1 MRTTL
6 DLPDAVFRQLKSRA
20 ALEGLSLKD
29 LIARYVA
36 NGLRVAE
43 ADHSGR
49 DSEANP
55 ATKDQFVSAY
65 EAMKDGCGIVRS
77 GHRDLSTNPKHMEGF
92 GRD

>member
-6 DLPDAVFRQLKSRA
+6 DLPDPVFRKLKARA

-36 NGLRVAE
+36 NGLRVSEPDPAGRVAETAPAE
-43 ADHSGR
+43 A
-49 DSEANP
+49 E
-55 ATKDQFVSAY
+55 KFVSAY
-65 EAMKDGCGIVRS
+65 EAMKDGCGIARS
-77 GHRDLSTNPKHMEGF
+77 GHRDLATSPKHMEGF